1 VADDDAVILIARADK
16 ALYQAKSAGRNC
28 QRVVTASSDAARSGA
43 PALGAIIIPPVESS
57 LLHR

>member
-1 VADDDAVILIARADK
+1 VTLIARADK

-43 PALGAIIIPPVESS
+43 PALGAMIIPPVESS
-57 LLHR
+57 LLHP